1 MDGEAV
7 IAILLGA
14 ALAIFSLVIAGYP
27 IMRDA
32 FFRPAER
39 ADAGDAAPSTP
50 DDDDAGVGAESIYD
64 AIETLELD
72 YQLGNLPEAE
82 YRRQLQAYRVEAAE
96 VIRAQLERGPESD
109 VGDDA
114 DAAGP
119 ESRLEREVMAL
130 RRPESRSDAP
140 ESLPS
145 ESTAACPECDA
156 PIPAGL
162 RGPCPGCGAARR

>member
-39 ADAGDAAPSTP
+39 AEDGDDASSTP
-50 DDDDAGVGAESIYD
+50 DAPVAGVGAESIYD

-96 VIRAQLERGPESD
+96 VIRAQLEWGPD
-109 VGDDA
+109 AGPDTKDAA

-119 ESRLEREVMAL
+119 ESRLEREVTAL
-130 RRPESRSDAP
+130 RRPNAS

-145 ESTAACPECDA
+145 ATAACPECDA

>member
-27 IMRDA
+27 IVRDA

-39 ADAGDAAPSTP
+39 ADAGDDASLPP
-50 DDDDAGVGAESIYD
+50 DGDDAAGVGAESIYD

-96 VIRAQLERGPESD
+96 VIRAQLDGMPPD
-109 VGDDA
+109 AGDDG

-119 ESRLEREVMAL
+119 ESMLEREVMAL
-130 RRPESRSDAP
+130 RRPDASDT
-140 ESLPS
+140 LPAD
-145 ESTAACPECDA
+145 TAAACPECDA
-156 PIPAGL
+156 PIPAAL

>member
-27 IMRDA
+27 IVRDA

-39 ADAGDAAPSTP
+39 ADDGDDLALAP
-50 DDDDAGVGAESIYD
+50 DDADAAGVGAESIYD

-96 VIRAQLERGPESD
+96 VIRAQLEGIPPDRTSGMMPMPPGRNRGWS
-109 VGDDA
+109 GK
-114 DAAGP
+114 
-119 ESRLEREVMAL
+119 
-130 RRPESRSDAP
+130 
-140 ESLPS
+140 
-145 ESTAACPECDA
+145 
-156 PIPAGL
+156 
-162 RGPCPGCGAARR
+162 

>member
-1 MDGEAV
+1 MDGEAI

-27 IMRDA
+27 IVRDA
-32 FFRPAER
+32 FFRPAAR
-39 ADAGDAAPSTP
+39 AEDSDDASLPPDAAV
-50 DDDDAGVGAESIYD
+50 AGVGAESIYD

-96 VIRAQLERGPESD
+96 VIRAQLERGPDAGPDTED
-109 VGDDA
+109 AA

-119 ESRLEREVMAL
+119 ESRLEREVMAW
-130 RRPESRSDAP
+130 RGADAP
-140 ESLPS
+140 EILPS
-145 ESTAACPECDA
+145 SDTSAACPECDA

>member
-27 IMRDA
+27 IVRDA

-39 ADAGDAAPSTP
+39 ADDGDDAALAP
-50 DDDDAGVGAESIYD
+50 DGDDAAGIGAESIYD

-96 VIRAQLERGPESD
+96 VIRAQLERGPD
-109 VGDDA
+109 AGGDA

-119 ESRLEREVMAL
+119 ESRLEREVMSL
-130 RRPESRSDAP
+130 RRPESRADAP
-140 ESLPS
+140 DTLPAD
-145 ESTAACPECDA
+145 TAAACPECDA

>member
-27 IMRDA
+27 IVREA
-32 FFRPAER
+32 FFRPADR
-39 ADAGDAAPSTP
+39 ADDRDDAPSTP
-50 DDDDAGVGAESIYD
+50 DGDDASGVGAESIYD

-96 VIRAQLERGPESD
+96 VIRAQLEGMPPD
-109 VGDDA
+109 AGDDA

-145 ESTAACPECDA
+145 ADAAACPECDA

>member
-1 MDGEAV
+1 M
-7 IAILLGA
+7 
-14 ALAIFSLVIAGYP
+14 
-27 IMRDA
+27 
-32 FFRPAER
+32 
-39 ADAGDAAPSTP
+39 T
-50 DDDDAGVGAESIYD
+50 

-96 VIRAQLERGPESD
+96 VIRAQLEGMPPD
-109 VGDDA
+109 AGDDA

-130 RRPESRSDAP
+130 RRPDAS

>member
-32 FFRPAER
+32 FFRPAEQ
-39 ADAGDAAPSTP
+39 AEDGVAAPSTP
-50 DDDDAGVGAESIYD
+50 DAAGVGAESIYD

-96 VIRAQLERGPESD
+96 VIRAQLERGLPSD
-109 VGDDA
+109 TGDAA
-114 DAAGP
+114 DDAGP
-119 ESRLEREVMAL
+119 ELRLEREVMAW
-130 RRPESRSDAP
+130 RRPESRADAS

-145 ESTAACPECDA
+145 ANTAAACPECDA
-156 PIPAGL
+156 PIPAAW

>member
-27 IMRDA
+27 IVREA
-32 FFRPAER
+32 FFRPADR
-39 ADAGDAAPSTP
+39 ADAGDVALPTP
-50 DDDDAGVGAESIYD
+50 DVADAAGVGAESIYD

-96 VIRAQLERGPESD
+96 VIRAQLERGPD
-109 VGDDA
+109 AGDDA

-130 RRPESRSDAP
+130 RRPDTP
-140 ESLPS
+140 DPLPS
-145 ESTAACPECDA
+145 TDTTAACPECDA
-156 PIPAGL
+156 PIPAAL